1 MENATQVHLEP
12 VYVGFWARVRASFLD
27 SLLYVLV
34 VYPVLIMVYGFSYL
48 TTEEFLDGPIDIL
61 VTWVLPGILVIAFWF
76 YKSAT
81 PGKMAISAKI
91 VDARTL
97 GTPSDAQFIGR
108 YFAYLVSFLPLCLG
122 FLWVAFDRRKQGW
135 HDKLAGTVVIRR

>member
-1 MENATQVHLEP
+1 MVDATQVQVEP
-12 VYVGFWARVRASFLD
+12 VYVGFWARVWASFLD

-48 TTEEFLDGPIDIL
+48 ATEEFLDGPIDIL
-61 VTWVLPGILVIAFWF
+61 VTWVLPGVLVIAFWF